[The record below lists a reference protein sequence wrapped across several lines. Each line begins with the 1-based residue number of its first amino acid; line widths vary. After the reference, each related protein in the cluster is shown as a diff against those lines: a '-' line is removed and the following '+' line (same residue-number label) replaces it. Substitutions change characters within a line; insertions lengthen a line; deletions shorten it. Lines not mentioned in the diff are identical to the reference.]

1 MLSQHDLDW
10 FAARLLIA
18 VKDTNDEFRKQYM
31 GIVHIK
37 QALAHVPGIDSLTMQ
52 YGDKGAQVFKWG
64 DMSVEVPANSSEA
77 VVSAAIST
85 AASAPVPISAG
96 EVTPVTTAATVVAT
110 PLPAAP
116 SPVGAAPSP
125 VGAAPS
131 TPPVA
136 KPASGSFSA
145 SIKAMMDEARAGV
158 AQARADGLV
167 QVKDAVGKLND
178 AKTATAKVAGTMA
191 KTIEDEAASV
201 LSELG
206 QISNDLG

>member
-1 MLSQHDLDW
+1 MLSQHHLDW

-31 GIVHIK
+31 GIVNIK

-52 YGDKGAQVFKWG
+52 YGDKGVQVFKWG

-77 VVSAAIST
+77 AVGAAIT
-85 AASAPVPISAG
+85 SATTPVTSISAG
-96 EVTPVTTAATVVAT
+96 EVAPVTTAATVVAT

-116 SPVGAAPSP
+116 SPVRAAASPSP
-125 VGAAPS
+125 V
-131 TPPVA
+131 A
-136 KPASGSFSA
+136 KSAPASGSFAA

-167 QVKDAVGKLND
+167 QVKEAVGKLND

-191 KTIEDEAASV
+191 KTIQDEAASV